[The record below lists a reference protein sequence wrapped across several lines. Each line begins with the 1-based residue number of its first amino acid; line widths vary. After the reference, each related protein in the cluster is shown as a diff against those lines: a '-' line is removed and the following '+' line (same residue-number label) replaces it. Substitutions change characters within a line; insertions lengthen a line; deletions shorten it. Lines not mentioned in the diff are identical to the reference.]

1 MNILYQKRE
10 QVPAEAVVVNVILKD
25 RAAAEEYLSLVERK
39 AAVAFYDE
47 TPDSEEVTAAVN
59 KVKDLEDKL
68 ARYTE
73 EKSVKN
79 FQAKNITCRFC
90 GSSLAKDYL
99 KNDICPV
106 CEHDLRVQTV
116 IDGEAQLKQKI
127 EDAKAALGLQ
137 KDINRLKNGK
147 VLWLSNAEETY
158 AEVSNDEIGSAPD
171 YLE

>member
-1 MNILYQKRE
+1 MNIVYQKRE
-10 QVPAEAVVVNVILKD
+10 QIPVDAAVVSFIVKD
-25 RAAAEEYLSLVERK
+25 KAAAEELLSLVDRK

-47 TPDSEEVTAAVN
+47 TPDSEDVTAAVG
-59 KVKDLEDKL
+59 KVRDLEEKL
-68 ARYTE
+68 TRYTE

-116 IDGEAQLKQKI
+116 IDGELQLKQKI
-127 EDAKAALGLQ
+127 EDAKCALELQ

-147 VLWLSNAEETY
+147 VLWLCNTAEMY
-158 AEVSNDEIGSAPD
+158 AEVSNDEIGSVND
-171 YLE
+171 IE